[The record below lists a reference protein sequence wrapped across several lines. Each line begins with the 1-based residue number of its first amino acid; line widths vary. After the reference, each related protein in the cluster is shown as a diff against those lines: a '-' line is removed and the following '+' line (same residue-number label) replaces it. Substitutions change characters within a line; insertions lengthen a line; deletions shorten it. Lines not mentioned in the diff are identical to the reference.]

1 MTTRT
6 LTIEI
11 ENSHALRVLEELA
24 ELKLIRIRKD
34 SVEKKDL
41 KKLSERMLGSISKEE
56 GERMQEEVRKDR
68 NQTIQYEQHHEPMTV
83 EEFVESIKA
92 AERQIDSGDCESID
106 DFENSSKQWD

>member
-34 SVEKKDL
+34 SFEKKG
-41 KKLSERMLGSISKEE
+41 KRKLSELLIGSISKEE
-56 GERMQEEVRKDR
+56 GERMQEEVRKMRD
-68 NQTIQYEQHHEPMTV
+68 E
-83 EEFVESIKA
+83 
-92 AERQIDSGDCESID
+92 
-106 DFENSSKQWD
+106 

>member
-34 SVEKKDL
+34 SFEKKG
-41 KKLSERMLGSISKEE
+41 KRKLSELLIGSISKEE
-56 GERMQEEVRKDR
+56 GERMQEEVRKMRD
-68 NQTIQYEQHHEPMTV
+68 EW
-83 EEFVESIKA
+83 
-92 AERQIDSGDCESID
+92 ER
-106 DFENSSKQWD
+106 DF